1 MKKKRLG
8 LSLSLLLTAGML
20 LGGCGQARE
29 EKVEEGKGA
38 GFSVGMVTDIG
49 GIDDKSFNQSAWEGL
64 QKFGEE
70 NGMKKGKGGYDYL
83 QSQSDADYATNLN
96 KLVRSDFDLI
106 FGIGY
111 LMTDAVTAIADQKP
125 NNKFAIVDSVVEK
138 PNVASIT
145 FKEHEGSFLVG
156 VVAGLTTKTN
166 KVGFVGGM
174 EIPLIEKFESGFR
187 AGVKAVNPKATVEV
201 QYAGAFDKAD
211 KGKAIAS
218 SMYASGI
225 DVIYHASGATGN
237 GVFSEAIDLKKQ
249 DPNKEIWVIGVDR
262 DQYEEGKVPGTDKS
276 VTLTSMVKR
285 VDVAVYDLATKTK
298 NGNFPGGQAVE
309 YGLKEN
315 GVGIA
320 PSTDNLSQDVLKA
333 VEDWKQKIINGE
345 VKVPKTRAEYKE
357 FEATLKK

>member
-1 MKKKRLG
+1 MKKKRFG
-8 LSLSLLLTAGML
+8 LSMSLLLTAGML
-20 LGGCGQARE
+20 LGGCGQAKE
-29 EKVEEGKGA
+29 EPKKEEGKA
-38 GFSVGMVTDIG
+38 SEFSVAMVTDVG

-70 NGMKKGKGGYDYL
+70 NGLKKGKGGYDYL

-96 KLVRSDFDLI
+96 KLVRNDFDLI
-106 FGIGY
+106 FGIEF
-111 LMTDAVTAIADQKP
+111 LMPDAITEIAEQKP
-125 NNKFAIVDSVVEK
+125 DNKFAIVDSVVKK
-138 PNVASIT
+138 PNVASIA

-156 VVAGLTTKTN
+156 VVAGLMTKTN
-166 KVGFVGGM
+166 KIGFVGGM
-174 EIPLIEKFESGFR
+174 EIPLIEKFESGFI
-187 AGVKAVNPKATVEV
+187 AGVKAVNPNAKVEV

-225 DVIYHASGATGN
+225 DIIYHAAGATGN

-298 NGNFPGGQAVE
+298 NGNFPGGQVVE
-309 YGLKEN
+309 YGLKED

-320 PSTDNLSQDVLKA
+320 PTTKNNVPEDVLKK
-333 VEDWKQKIINGE
+333 VDEWKQKIINGE
-345 VKVPKTRAEYKE
+345 VKVPTTRAE
-357 FEATLKK
+357 LK